1 MEVAGDVQG
10 ELGFGFSQN
19 FDWNQSGL
27 MPPLFINFC
36 QGAKLLS
43 TARIGTGGRTGRDM
57 ISCATS
63 HLSRFPPR

>member
-19 FDWNQSGL
+19 FDCNQSGL

-43 TARIGTGGRTGRDM
+43 IARIGTGGRTGRDM

>member
-43 TARIGTGGRTGRDM
+43 IARIGTGGRTGRDM
-57 ISCATS
+57 IRCATS